1 MTISSLIPEVSEA
14 FKELKQKE
22 QEKEQQIKLND
33 RVQEM
38 EITMGVVRSL
48 LGQLAKETKTK
59 RFIITGPE
67 GDKLGTILRKDLKK
81 LAED

>member
-1 MTISSLIPEVSEA
+1 
-14 FKELKQKE
+14 
-22 QEKEQQIKLND
+22 
-33 RVQEM
+33 M

>member
-1 MTISSLIPEVSEA
+1 MVSTEP
-14 FKELKQKE
+14 KEIK
-22 QEKEQQIKLND
+22 KLND

-38 EITMGVVRSL
+38 EITMDVVRPL
-48 LGQLAKETKTK
+48 LGQLVKETKTK

-81 LAED
+81 LAEE